1 MSQEGVIMDLQKGI
15 PADKET
21 SQEEL
26 VRSLNTCCLC
36 GSSLEFTHVKNKE
49 TFVVQEA
56 AKCPSCGIQTK
67 VNTFILQ

>member
-1 MSQEGVIMDLQKGI
+1 MDLQKGI
-15 PADKET
+15 PSDKDTTHEDV
-21 SQEEL
+21 

-36 GSSLEFTHVKNKE
+36 GTSLEFTHV
-49 TFVVQEA
+49 THTDAHRVQEA